1 MLEQNYWLF
10 GEQYTAV
17 AKAEDSF
24 VALANN
30 HLDVL
35 RKADG
40 EENQSVLEQIKS
52 NPNKLKEC

>member
-40 EENQSVLEQIKS
+40 EENQSVLEQIK
-52 NPNKLKEC
+52 P